1 MRETVIGKYIRLSQ
15 ADRDLMKKE
24 SKTESESIS
33 HQRALIQNYI
43 DSDQE
48 LKGCRQEEFFDD
60 GYSGTNF
67 DRPSFERLLQKI
79 RSGEINCVI
88 VKDFSRFGR
97 DYIELGDYLERI
109 FPFLGVRFIS
119 VNDHYDSNDYKGTT
133 GGLDVVMKNIVY
145 DYYSKDLSM
154 KVKTAKR
161 SKMKRG
167 EYMGGHIPYGLMKD
181 PDRKNRLMPDPE
193 AAEIVKEIF
202 DYALKK
208 AKLKDIVDMLNQKGY
223 ETPGAY
229 YRRKHPGSKKFANSS
244 ALSCWT
250 MDNVRNILQQ
260 GMYYGAVVQ
269 HKREGIGIGGK
280 HTRAVPKEEQ
290 LIVEGMFEPIV
301 SKETFLNAQKI
312 FRRAAGRKTAVP
324 NIYPLRSHIKCAVC
338 GRRLQYRTNEIHGVY
353 YNYFWCPL
361 SKYQDGSKCYPGY
374 YREDDL
380 NEVVLQGIRK
390 LQNLAG
396 QAAMKASRSKANA
409 ADERLSNARTLSDLQ
424 KALERC
430 ENDKFA
436 NVDAMMAGDISKDQY
451 QERRKLLNDQEES
464 LKKQISDAQKQN
476 LDARMEQSEEAA
488 DVIDKLRSFEGTEKL
503 TPEMV
508 AALVKEVRVTDP
520 EHIEIRWNFSD
531 EVYRFITE
539 E

>member
-43 DSDQE
+43 DSDPE
-48 LKGCRQEEFFDD
+48 LKTCRQEEYFDD

-119 VNDHYDSNDYKGTT
+119 VNDHYDSSDYKGTT

-181 PDRKNRLMPDPE
+181 PDRKNRLLPDPE

-202 DYALKK
+202 GYALKK
-208 AKLKDIVDMLNQKGY
+208 MKLKDIVDTLNQKGY

-244 ALSCWT
+244 TLSCWT

-260 GMYYGAVVQ
+260 EMYYGAVVQ
-269 HKREGIGIGGK
+269 HKREGIGIGYK
-280 HTRAVPKEEQ
+280 HTRAIPKEER

-301 SKETFLNAQKI
+301 SKETFQFAQQI
-312 FRRAAGRKTAVP
+312 FRRATGRKTAVP
-324 NIYPLRSHIKCAVC
+324 YIYPLKSHIKCAVC
-338 GRRLQYRTNEIHGVY
+338 GRRLQYRSNEIKGVY

-361 SKYQDGSKCYPGY
+361 SKYQDGSKCFSGY

-380 NEVVLQGIRK
+380 NEVVLRGIRK
-390 LQNLAG
+390 LQEMAG
-396 QAAMKASRSKANA
+396 QAAMKTSRSKADA
-409 ADERLSNARTLSDLQ
+409 ADERLSKVRALSDLQ

-430 ENDKFA
+430 ENDKFT
-436 NVDAMMAGDISKDQY
+436 NVDAMMAGDISKAEY
-451 QERRKLLNDQEES
+451 QERRRLLNDQEET
-464 LKKQISDAQKQN
+464 LKSQIDEARKLD

-488 DVIDKLRSFEGTEKL
+488 GAIEKLRSFDGAQEL

-531 EVYRFITE
+531 EVYKFITE

>member
-1 MRETVIGKYIRLSQ
+1 MSGTVIGKYIRLSQ

-43 DSDQE
+43 DSDPE
-48 LKGCRQEEFFDD
+48 LRKCRQEEFFDD

-67 DRPSFERLLQKI
+67 DRPSFERLLQKL

-167 EYMGGHIPYGLMKD
+167 EYMGGHVPYGLMKD
-181 PDRKNRLMPDPE
+181 PDRKGRLMPDPE
-193 AAEIVKEIF
+193 VAPIVKEIF
-202 DYALKK
+202 GYAVQNMR
-208 AKLKDIVDMLNQKGY
+208 LKDIVMTLNEEGY

-229 YRRKHPGSKKFANSS
+229 YRRKHPGTKKFANASE
-244 ALSCWT
+244 LSCWT
-250 MDNVRNILQQ
+250 MDNVRRILQQ
-260 GMYYGAVVQ
+260 EMFYGAVAQ
-269 HKREGIGIGGK
+269 HKREGIGVGYK
-280 HTRAVPKEEQ
+280 HSRAVPKEEQ
-290 LIVEGMFEPIV
+290 LIIEDMFEPIV
-301 SKETFLNAQKI
+301 SKETFLKAQQI
-312 FRRAAGRKTAVP
+312 FRSAAGRKAAVP
-324 NIYPLRSHIKCAVC
+324 YVYPLKSHVKCAVC
-338 GRRLQYRTNEIHGVY
+338 GRRLQYRSNEIRGVY
-353 YNYFWCPL
+353 YNYLWCPL
-361 SKYQDGSKCYPGY
+361 SKYQDGSKCYSGY

-380 NEVVLQGIRK
+380 NEVVMQGIRK
-390 LQNLAG
+390 LQEMADR
-396 QAAMKASRSKANA
+396 AMLKASRKKVDAAN
-409 ADERLSNARTLSDLQ
+409 ERLNKARTLGDLQ
-424 KALERC
+424 KALEKC
-430 ENDKFA
+430 KNDKFS
-436 NVDAMMAGDISKDQY
+436 NVDAMMAGKISKAEY
-451 QERRKLLNDQEES
+451 QERRKILNDLEEV
-464 LKKQISDAQKQN
+464 LKGQIAEAQKQD
-476 LDARMEQSEEAA
+476 LDDRMEKSEEAA
-488 DVIDKLRSFEGTEKL
+488 SALEKLRSFDGAQEL
-503 TPEMV
+503 TQEMV
-508 AALVKEVRVTDP
+508 SALLKEVLVTDP

-531 EVYRFITE
+531 EGYKFITE
-539 E
+539 S

>member
-15 ADRDLMKKE
+15 ADRDLMKKK

-43 DSDQE
+43 ESDPE

-167 EYMGGHIPYGLMKD
+167 EYMGGHIPYGIMKD
-181 PDRKNRLMPDPE
+181 PDRKNSLIPDPE

-202 DYALKK
+202 GYALKK
-208 AKLKDIVDMLNQKGY
+208 MKQKDIVDTLNQKGY

-229 YRRKHPGSKKFANSS
+229 YRRKHPGSKKFANAS

-260 GMYYGAVVQ
+260 EMYYGAVVQ
-269 HKREGIGIGGK
+269 HKREGIGIGCK
-280 HTRAVPKEEQ
+280 HTRAIPKEEQ

-301 SKETFLNAQKI
+301 SKETFLDAQKI
-312 FRRAAGRKTAVP
+312 FRRVTGRKTAVP
-324 NIYPLRSHIKCAVC
+324 YVYPLKSHVKCAVC
-338 GRRLQYRTNEIHGVY
+338 GRRLQYRSNEIKGVY

-361 SKYQDGSKCYPGY
+361 SKYQNGSQCFPGY

-380 NEVVLQGIRK
+380 NRIVLEGIQK
-390 LQNLAG
+390 LQDLAG
-396 QAAMKASRSKANA
+396 QAAMKTSRSKANA
-409 ADERLSNARTLSDLQ
+409 ADERLSKARTLSDLQ

-436 NVDAMMAGDISKDQY
+436 NVDAMMSGDISKDQY
-451 QERRKLLNDQEES
+451 QERRKLLNDQEEA
-464 LKKQISDAQKQN
+464 LKKQIAEAQKR
-476 LDARMEQSEEAA
+476 DFDPRMEQSEEAA
-488 DVIDKLRSFEGTEKL
+488 GVIEKLRSFDGAQEL

-508 AALVKEVRVTDP
+508 GALVKEVRVTDP
-520 EHIEIRWNFSD
+520 EHIEIRWNFS
-531 EVYRFITE
+531 EMVMEFLTE
-539 E
+539 

>member
-43 DSDQE
+43 DSDPE
-48 LKGCRQEEFFDD
+48 LKKCRQEEFFDD

-181 PDRKNRLMPDPE
+181 PDRKGRLMPDPE
-193 AAEIVKEIF
+193 AVEIVKEIF
-202 DYALKK
+202 GYALKK
-208 AKLKDIVDMLNQKGY
+208 MQLKDIVAALNEKGY

-229 YRRKHPGSKKFANSS
+229 YRRKHPKSKKFANASV
-244 ALSCWT
+244 LSCWT
-250 MDNVRNILQQ
+250 MDSVRNILQQ
-260 GMYYGAVVQ
+260 EMYYGAVVQ
-269 HKREGIGIGGK
+269 HKREGIGVGCK

-301 SKETFLNAQKI
+301 SKETFLDAQKI
-312 FRRAAGRKTAVP
+312 FRRATGKKAGVP
-324 NIYPLRSHIKCAVC
+324 NIYPLKSHVKCAVC
-338 GRRLQYRTNEIHGVY
+338 GRRLQYRSNEIRGVY
-353 YNYFWCPL
+353 YKYLWCPL

-390 LQNLAG
+390 LQELAD
-396 QAAMKASRSKANA
+396 QALVRASKKKSDT
-409 ADERLSNARTLSDLQ
+409 ADNRLFYARTVSDLQ
-424 KALERC
+424 KTLERC

-436 NVDAMMAGDISKDQY
+436 NVDAMMAGNISKDEY
-451 QERRKLLNDQEES
+451 QERRKLLNDQEEA
-464 LKKQISDAQKQN
+464 LKRQLAEAQKQAF
-476 LDARMEQSEEAA
+476 DCRMEESEEAA
-488 DVIDKLRSFEGTEKL
+488 GAIEKLRFFDGAQEL

-508 AALVKEVRVTDP
+508 SALVKEVRVTDP
-520 EHIEIRWNFSD
+520 ERIEIRWNFSD
-531 EVYRFITE
+531 EVYKFITE